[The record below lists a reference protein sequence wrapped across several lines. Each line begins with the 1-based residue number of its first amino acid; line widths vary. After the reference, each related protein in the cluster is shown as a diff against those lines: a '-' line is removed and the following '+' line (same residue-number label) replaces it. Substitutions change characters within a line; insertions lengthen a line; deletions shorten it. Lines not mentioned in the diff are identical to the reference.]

1 MNEIDESENI
11 EEDEE
16 LNERTAIASS
26 RQSKLASQVN
36 FVRSS
41 NLPPVSGS
49 YGMPL
54 YKVGD
59 MQS

>member
-16 LNERTAIASS
+16 LNERTAVASS

-36 FVRSS
+36 FVRSG
-41 NLPPVSGS
+41 NLPPASI